1 MKDPQGGPGCG
12 RQSRARDRL
21 GHRETMSCSC
31 RWFSFLPG
39 AACGRNVWRDMPAL
53 TNEVGDHPVLFP
65 ELHVFHSNTL
75 LTVSTRRSPGRRP
88 TPAPTPFPHCPPDTF
103 PYNRA
108 SMVQRFSST
117 GRVSAM
123 PARRPA
129 AIPSLPRTRHDGYT
143 AIRQALEVQRG
154 EYDEQRTGG
163 T

>member
-1 MKDPQGGPGCG
+1 MKDPQGGPAVAVNLGLGLGWGTG
-12 RQSRARDRL
+12 RPCPAVADGSASGSGPHAAGTSGEICRPLPMRSAITQCSSRSC
-21 GHRETMSCSC
+21 MSSV
-31 RWFSFLPG
+31 RI
-39 AACGRNVWRDMPAL
+39 
-53 TNEVGDHPVLFP
+53 
-65 ELHVFHSNTL
+65 